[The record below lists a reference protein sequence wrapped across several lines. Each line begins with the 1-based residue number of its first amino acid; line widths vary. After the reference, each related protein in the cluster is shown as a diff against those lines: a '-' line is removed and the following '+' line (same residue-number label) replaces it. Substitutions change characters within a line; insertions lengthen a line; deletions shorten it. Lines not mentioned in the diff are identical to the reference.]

1 MESIKMKLRKS
12 IKDGWNPHYEKLT
25 SQAEEDDAIIA
36 FFLMDTDREWNL
48 MQEAQINGIAE
59 EWAEMLEE
67 IKEEILETAGF
78 NKEILKKKHTE
89 HDVAEMNKRLKERI
103 HDTEHDIEKII
114 LNITD

>member
-1 MESIKMKLRKS
+1 MRKRIKY
-12 IKDGWNPHYEKLT
+12 GWNPHYEKLT

-103 HDTEHDIEKII
+103 HDTEHEIEKII